1 MPNPRLRYAFAI
13 TDGPNAGLGCAG
25 WRIWT
30 HRDDTY
36 IAAKGNPWK
45 ASLHSDASWRVA
57 VTSEHV
63 TSGKL
68 PIVPGGR
75 ATSWEF
81 EPTPFEHGGRMAFA
95 MAVPR
100 NSLIPVQPSSTE
112 TIIEVADCWDRLT
125 ILYVWMTEAAFTL
138 QATQGFVGGPLQL
151 EGGRQVWVTARE
163 EFVEPYPPEPVPAGQ
178 LIEPRWP
185 GEHAVT
191 APGFM
196 VRGVNIAG
204 GLRT

>member
-1 MPNPRLRYAFAI
+1 MARISEKALTCPPPATPSHPEEWKLKSMSTPRLRYAFAI
-13 TDGPNAGLGCAG
+13 TQGPNAGLGCGG

-30 HRDDTY
+30 HGEDTY

-81 EPTPFEHGGRMAFA
+81 EPTRFEHGGRMAFA
-95 MAVPR
+95 IAVPR
-100 NSLIPVQPSSTE
+100 NSLIP
-112 TIIEVADCWDRLT
+112 I
-125 ILYVWMTEAAFTL
+125 TL
-138 QATQGFVGGPLQL
+138 S
-151 EGGRQVWVTARE
+151 
-163 EFVEPYPPEPVPAGQ
+163 PVDDG
-178 LIEPRWP
+178 
-185 GEHAVT
+185 
-191 APGFM
+191 
-196 VRGVNIAG
+196 
-204 GLRT
+204 

>member
-1 MPNPRLRYAFAI
+1 MSTPRLRYAFAI
-13 TDGPNAGLGCAG
+13 TQGPNAGLGCGG

-30 HRDDTY
+30 HGEDTY

-81 EPTPFEHGGRMAFA
+81 EPTRFEHGGRMAFA
-95 MAVPR
+95 IAVPR
-100 NSLIPVQPSSTE
+100 NSLIPITLSPAE
-112 TIIEVADCWDRLT
+112 TVIEIADSWDRLT
-125 ILYVWMTEAAFTL
+125 VLYVWMTEPGIDL
-138 QATQGFVGGPLQL
+138 QTQGGIVGGPLYL
-151 EGGRQVWVTARE
+151 KSGRQVWVTPCE
-163 EFVEPYPPEPVPAGQ
+163 EFVDPYPSEPVPSGQ

-185 GEHAVT
+185 AEHDVR

-196 VRGVNIAG
+196 VRGINVAG
-204 GLRT
+204 DQRT